1 MSFSRRQPEHCT
13 RLGAAWV
20 KVSDQGLARPR
31 LGSNPTMGAPQW
43 VWVLVGIILIIV
55 ILKMVGAF

>member
-1 MSFSRRQPEHCT
+1 M
-13 RLGAAWV
+13 
-20 KVSDQGLARPR
+20 SDQGLAGTR